1 MTKLIFELENARF
14 FEDVE
19 FVGGDTV
26 KNFVFKKEYVDIHIG
41 VIDIDQSLIPN
52 FVQDTTDQ
60 DNVEEPPT
68 QEVALE
74 EQALSSQEHM
84 PLRKSTRERRNAVP
98 NFFQEH
104 EVDRSVM

>member
-52 FVQDTTDQ
+52 FV
-60 DNVEEPPT
+60 
-68 QEVALE
+68 
-74 EQALSSQEHM
+74 
-84 PLRKSTRERRNAVP
+84 
-98 NFFQEH
+98 
-104 EVDRSVM
+104 